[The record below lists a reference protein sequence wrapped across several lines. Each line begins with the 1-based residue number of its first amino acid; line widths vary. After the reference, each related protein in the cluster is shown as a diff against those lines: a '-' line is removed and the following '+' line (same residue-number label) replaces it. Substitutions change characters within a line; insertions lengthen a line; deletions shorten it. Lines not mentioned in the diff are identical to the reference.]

1 VRGTV
6 NSALTTWLH
15 SVRVR
20 LVAVAVFLGSVLAL
34 ATPASGVNRPPSLL
48 LFNAPYE
55 VETAF
60 GVVRPNGK
68 SRHVLSHEYTA
79 QSWSS
84 NGRRILAYGGPTS
97 LAILDDR
104 GRLVRALPVGGRFL
118 NEADWSPDGKWVA
131 GLSESCPHPEICAD
145 LRILRTD
152 GSEERTLV
160 AGSVLPPSVDLV
172 FDWSPGSK
180 SIAFNGSASP
190 AQGGTPGYQGIV
202 IVSLTGRTLTPEA
215 LRNASDPSWAPNG
228 KRLAFSRDGQ
238 IYTAGADGSGLKQ
251 LTRGAIRSFSPS
263 WSPDGGRIAYV
274 HGSRVEVLDLG
285 RHRVTRPYR
294 ATRGFV
300 WSPDGTRLAFG
311 GDYRGLTY
319 IFVARADGR
328 GKRRPIAEG
337 VIADW
342 R

>member
-1 VRGTV
+1 M
-6 NSALTTWLH
+6 
-15 SVRVR
+15 
-20 LVAVAVFLGSVLAL
+20 
-34 ATPASGVNRPPSLL
+34 
-48 LFNAPYE
+48 
-55 VETAF
+55 
-60 GVVRPNGK
+60 
-68 SRHVLSHEYTA
+68 
-79 QSWSS
+79 
-84 NGRRILAYGGPTS
+84 
-97 LAILDDR
+97 
-104 GRLVRALPVGGRFL
+104 PVGGRFL

-131 GLSESCPHPEICAD
+131 GLSESCPHPDICAD
-145 LRILRTD
+145 LLILRTD

-160 AGSVLPPSVDLV
+160 AGSVLPPGVDLV
-172 FDWSPGSK
+172 FDWAPGSK

-202 IVSLTGRTLTPEA
+202 IVSLTGRTLAPEA

-238 IYTAGADGSGLKQ
+238 IYTARADGSGLKQ
-251 LTRGAIRSFSPS
+251 LTRGAIHSFSPS

-274 HGSRVEVLDLG
+274 HGSRVEVLDLR

-294 ATRGFV
+294 AGRGFV

-311 GDYRGLTY
+311 GDYRGMTY

-342 R
+342 H

>member
-1 VRGTV
+1 VG
-6 NSALTTWLH
+6 
-15 SVRVR
+15 VR
-20 LVAVAVFLGSVLAL
+20 LASIAVVVGSVLAL
-34 ATPASGVNRPPSLL
+34 AAPASTTNRPPSLL

-60 GVVRPNGK
+60 GVVRSDGK
-68 SRHVLSHEYTA
+68 GRHVLSHEYTA
-79 QSWSS
+79 QSWSP

-97 LAILDDR
+97 LAILDAR
-104 GRLVRALPVGGRFL
+104 SRLVRALPVGGRFL
-118 NEADWSPDGKWVA
+118 NEAAWSPDGRWVA

-160 AGSVLPPSVDLV
+160 AGSVLPPGFDFD
-172 FDWSPGSK
+172 FDWAPSSR
-180 SIAFNGSASP
+180 SIAYNGSASS
-190 AQGGTPGYQGIV
+190 AQGGTPGYRGIV
-202 IVSLTGRTLTPEA
+202 IVSLAGRTLTPEA
-215 LRNASDPSWAPNG
+215 LRNASGPSWAPNG

-251 LTRGAIRSFSPS
+251 LTRGAIHSFSPS

-274 HGSRVEVLDLG
+274 HGSRVEVLDLR

-294 ATRGFV
+294 AGRAFV

-311 GDYRGLTY
+311 GEYRGMTY
-319 IFVARADGR
+319 VFVARADGR
-328 GKRRPIAEG
+328 GKRRPITEG